1 MQRYGPVSIVQ
12 TNTPPTCSSQLNQ
25 SSTLLLS
32 QHVLLC
38 HHTSPPVNIGTPRRF
53 QVVITCACHTSLPAV
68 SVVCLTSPVHVL
80 QGCVFVFNTNIG
92 NYVLIPSRIIY
103 LGEYYR
109 VITGALLHGG
119 LMHIVFNMMSFL
131 SIGSSLEV
139 AFGTLS
145 LLFTILWSM
154 ILAGVVHCGAEW
166 VMTVWVTHDPKYVN
180 QASVG
185 FSGVIFT
192 LALIESYRSTQPTRS
207 VFGMMRVPTRM
218 YPWVLLVLL
227 SVFMPNI
234 SFVGHLSGILVG
246 VMHVYGLTK
255 PLMPSPAFYIEM
267 ESHWWVRDSIGLRHN
282 FVPYPPPALPTT
294 ADEQEQPGQSLRD
307 SWQSCCD
314 SIGACRRSLG
324 NVAARFGASSEHG
337 QNANGRNSNTVG
349 SVEADPRGETET
361 RGRLLPW
368 GV

>member
-1 MQRYGPVSIVQ
+1 MRNNSFGEVAGQVPL
-12 TNTPPTCSSQLNQ
+12 C
-25 SSTLLLS
+25 TLAFAT
-32 QHVLLC
+32 LC
-38 HHTSPPVNIGTPRRF
+38 I
-53 QVVITCACHTSLPAV
+53 I
-68 SVVCLTSPVHVL
+68 L

-131 SIGSSLEV
+131 SIGSGLEV

-154 ILAGVVHCGAEW
+154 ILAGAVHCGAEW

-192 LALIESYRSTQPTRS
+192 LALMESYRSTQPTRS
-207 VFGMMRVPTRM
+207 VFGMIQVPTRM

-267 ESHWWVRDSIGLRHN
+267 ESYWWVRNSIGLRHN
-282 FVPYPPPALPTT
+282 FVSYPEQLLPTT
-294 ADEQEQPGQSLRD
+294 AHEQEQPEPSP
-307 SWQSCCD
+307 WQSCCG
-314 SIGACRRSLG
+314 SIAACRRSLG
-324 NVAARFGASSEHG
+324 NVAARFGASSAQG
-337 QNANGRNSNTVG
+337 QNVNSRNSNTAG
-349 SVEADPRGETET
+349 SVGADSQGETEA
-361 RGRLLPW
+361 RGRILPW